1 MKSFVK
7 KLSIFLVVVSFG
19 LNLLWSNEKSLQINP
34 DIKIG
39 TLENGMSYYVM
50 KNSEPKNRIFFR
62 LVVKAGS
69 NLEEDDQK
77 GVAHFV
83 EHLAFNGT
91 ENFKKHEIIAFLE
104 GKNIKNKDS
113 FVVPYIKKAIE
124 DSYKRLIAP
133 SVSREVRSEY
143 IYYWMKSKDF
153 KYQYNNNIIYN
164 VIKSLKTIQ
173 EDLL

>member
-91 ENFKKHEIIAFLE
+91 ENFKKQEIIAFLD
-104 GKNIKNKDS
+104 NKHYLC
-113 FVVPYIKKAIE
+113 P
-124 DSYKRLIAP
+124 
-133 SVSREVRSEY
+133 
-143 IYYWMKSKDF
+143 
-153 KYQYNNNIIYN
+153 
-164 VIKSLKTIQ
+164 
-173 EDLL
+173 

>member
-69 NLEEDDQK
+69 NLEEDDYVSDINYNPYSRILYLWKIPGQILWCRSKK
-77 GVAHFV
+77 GCPSHI
-83 EHLAFNGT
+83 NG
-91 ENFKKHEIIAFLE
+91 
-104 GKNIKNKDS
+104 
-113 FVVPYIKKAIE
+113 
-124 DSYKRLIAP
+124 
-133 SVSREVRSEY
+133 
-143 IYYWMKSKDF
+143 
-153 KYQYNNNIIYN
+153 
-164 VIKSLKTIQ
+164 
-173 EDLL
+173 